1 MSIKKFH
8 FHQLLAISILMK
20 NLPVAKSSKVMVQH
34 FFPPASWL
42 TFALLSHTTRWKR
55 NEISFPCRIN
65 QSSSLFY
72 STIIIFPCSSNFTG
86 KIHNRVVGHLAVF
99 SSIIPMVTWILA
111 AISFCG
117 LNLTFALQCHVSQSR
132 YRKYEYF
139 SYYIKRKTI
148 EKYSYI
154 AYLCVWWKK
163 IQSFR
168 SVTIGIQSENKS
180 YSQLIYSTFLDTI
193 SKLWSLYW
201 RVIVLINFY

>member
-1 MSIKKFH
+1 MVQFYEYRKISLSPIARNININEKPTSSQKQQGHGPALFSSC
-8 FHQLLAISILMK
+8 LLADLR
-20 NLPVAKSSKVMVQH
+20 
-34 FFPPASWL
+34 PPQPYYE
-42 TFALLSHTTRWKR
+42 K
-55 NEISFPCRIN
+55 EISFPCRIN
-65 QSSSLFY
+65 KSSSLFY

-117 LNLTFALQCHVSQSR
+117 LNLKFALQCHVSQSR

-154 AYLCVWWKK
+154 AYLCV
-163 IQSFR
+163 
-168 SVTIGIQSENKS
+168 
-180 YSQLIYSTFLDTI
+180 
-193 SKLWSLYW
+193 
-201 RVIVLINFY
+201 